1 MKRLLKYIK
10 GYEVQSILSPLFK
23 LFEALM
29 DLFVPIVVAGII
41 DNGIACLFAASIKCQ
56 VQSLSRHSL
65 KKQNEQEILILLN
78 YCKPHIEGWC
88 TSFVNVV
95 I

>member
-1 MKRLLKYIK
+1 MHIPQMNICVKLVCIGCYKSFSGK
-10 GYEVQSILSPLFK
+10 DFK
-23 LFEALM
+23 HL
-29 DLFVPIVVAGII
+29 I
-41 DNGIACLFAASIKCQ
+41 DNGIAYLFAASIKCQ
-56 VQSLSRHSL
+56 VQSLSVHFL